1 MIWILSGLVLWL
13 LIKYS
18 KQNERIQA
26 IEAELLKVRN
36 TFRKLADERNKAAS
50 TQAPSQQAAEPAG
63 SDTAPHKPAAP
74 EPVKPAPLPRT
85 DSRPVGYAQEKP
97 VHAERAAGP
106 TVREPAAA
114 GSPMLERV
122 AEVVKAWF
130 TEGNV
135 PVKVGVVVTFFGIAA
150 LLRYAYAQG
159 YFNFPIE
166 YRLFMVAAGALT
178 ALAFGWRE
186 RMHNPSFAL
195 SLQGGAIGTLML
207 VVFSAFRLFELLPA
221 GLSLFLIVVLVA
233 GAAALAV
240 LQNAVWIALLGFLGG
255 YLAPVLI
262 TTGSGNH
269 IALFG
274 YYALLNGAVFAIA
287 WKKSWRALN
296 LTGFAFTFGV
306 GTLWGAKYYRPEL
319 FGSVEPFLILFF
331 LFYVVIGLLYVLKQS
346 EHRRPWVDGTLV
358 FGTPLLAFPLQAKLL
373 EDNRLGLAFS
383 ALVVSV
389 IYAGMLFYIHRRRNE
404 RLLVESYAA
413 LALIFSTLA
422 VPLAF
427 SSAVTSSVWA
437 LEGVAVA
444 WLGLRQ
450 QRKTAVLA
458 GLALQLL
465 AAGAYVVFLMDA
477 HVPAVGLAQ
486 PILNPF
492 YFGAALIALSG
503 FLLSLLFGRLGEAKR
518 LAALLFVWAGLW
530 WFGAAI
536 GEFGR
541 AQEGMGIWPFGMLYL
556 AFTMA
561 LATVLRS
568 RLAWDAM
575 GKLAAFCMLSAPMAV
590 LWAAEYF
597 GAPLMAPTWVYWAL
611 FTAAAWYALWQSARD
626 MDAAILPEMRMMHL
640 IGLWTAVFAVSLQWH
655 YQLDTVWQLAQG
667 WYASAIY
674 LPLALMSIAL
684 WRRPAL
690 AAWPMQAHF
699 AGYRSAWFM
708 PAFGLLAL
716 AWLAGL
722 FLEGSA
728 KPLAFIPLFNPL
740 ELSLLAVAALL
751 ALYARQAGQTAVGLL
766 KYWPYAGF
774 AFMTMATLRAVHH
787 LNHQPW
793 SASILSTG
801 ITQTSLTI
809 VWSLLGVAGLIIGS
823 RRGDRRQWIGGG
835 MLMVVVLIKL
845 ILIDRTYMGNMPGIV
860 SFMAVGLLLVA
871 VGYFAPQ
878 PPKPADDPPGA
889 AT

>member
-1 MIWILSGLVLWL
+1 MIWIVSGLVLWL
-13 LIKYS
+13 LIAYS
-18 KQNERIQA
+18 RQQDRIQA
-26 IEAELLKVRN
+26 VEAELVKVRN
-36 TFRKLADERNKAAS
+36 TFRKLAEER
-50 TQAPSQQAAEPAG
+50 QAARDPAEAAPAG
-63 SDTAPHKPAAP
+63 SLPADAAQEASDAGNAVRPVAPLQKPAAMAEAVVEAP
-74 EPVKPAPLPRT
+74 SRPPSSPAP
-85 DSRPVGYAQEKP
+85 
-97 VHAERAAGP
+97 GP
-106 TVREPAAA
+106 TLSERIAAI
-114 GSPMLERV
+114 
-122 AEVVKAWF
+122 VKAWF

-166 YRLFMVAAGALT
+166 YRLLMVAAGALT

-186 RMHNPSFAL
+186 RMRNPPFAL

-207 VVFSAFRLFELLPA
+207 VVFSAFRQFELLPA

-373 EDNRLGLAFS
+373 EDNRFGLAFS

-389 IYAGMLFYIHRRRNE
+389 IYAGMLFFIHRRRNE

-437 LEGVAVA
+437 LEGVGVA

-465 AAGAYVVFLMDA
+465 AAGAYVVFVLDA
-477 HVPAVGLAQ
+477 HAGSVSPAPPV
-486 PILNPF
+486 LNPF

-503 FLLSLLFGRLGEAKR
+503 FLLSLLFGRLGESR
-518 LAALLFVWAGLW
+518 RAAAVLFVWAGFW

-541 AQEGMGIWPFGMLYL
+541 ARAGIGIWPFGMLYL

-561 LATVLRS
+561 LAAVLRS
-568 RLAWDAM
+568 RLAWSEM
-575 GKLAAFCMLSAPMAV
+575 SKLAAFCMLSAPMAV

-597 GAPLMAPTWVYWAL
+597 GAPLLAPTWIYWAL
-611 FTAAAWYALWQSARD
+611 FTAAAWYVLWQAVRD
-626 MDAAILPEMRMMHL
+626 GDAGAAPEMRLMHL
-640 IGLWTAVFAVSLQWH
+640 IGLWTAVLAVSMQWH

-674 LPLALMSIAL
+674 LPLALMTVAL

-690 AAWPMQAHF
+690 AAWPMQGHF
-699 AGYRSAWFM
+699 AGYRSAWFT
-708 PAFGLLAL
+708 PAFAVLAL
-716 AWLAGL
+716 AWLIGL

-728 KPLAFIPLFNPL
+728 RPVVYVPLLNPL
-740 ELSLLAVAALL
+740 ELSLMAVAALL
-751 ALYARQAGQTAVGLL
+751 ALYARHAGGVWNGLL

-774 AFMTMATLRAVHH
+774 TFMTLATLRAVHH

-793 SASILSTG
+793 GGQILSTG

-835 MLMVVVLIKL
+835 ILMLGVLAKL

-878 PPKPADDPPGA
+878 PPKSAVDAPGEIR
-889 AT
+889 

>member
-1 MIWILSGLVLWL
+1 MIWIVSGFVFWL
-13 LIKYS
+13 LIAYS
-18 KQNERIQA
+18 RQQDRIQA
-26 IEAELLKVRN
+26 IEAELVKVRN
-36 TFRKLADERNKAAS
+36 TFRKLADERKADQVPAVTAPTGVLPVDA
-50 TQAPSQQAAEPAG
+50 TQEAPDA
-63 SDTAPHKPAAP
+63 DTAGGSVEPPPQPAAV
-74 EPVKPAPLPRT
+74 VKPVVEAPA
-85 DSRPVGYAQEKP
+85 RPPSSVAPGP
-97 VHAERAAGP
+97 GFPDRIAAI
-106 TVREPAAA
+106 
-114 GSPMLERV
+114 
-122 AEVVKAWF
+122 VKGWF

-135 PVKVGVVVTFFGIAA
+135 PVKVGVVVTFFGITA
-150 LLRYAYAQG
+150 LLRYAYVNG
-159 YFNFPIE
+159 YFSFPIE
-166 YRLFMVAAGALT
+166 YRLLLVATAALA

-186 RMHNPSFAL
+186 RDSNPSFAL

-207 VVFSAFRLFELLPA
+207 VVFSAFRQFELLPA
-221 GLSLFLIVVLVA
+221 GLSFALIVVLVV

-269 IALFG
+269 VALFG

-287 WKKSWRALN
+287 WMKSWRALN

-306 GTLWGAKYYRPEL
+306 GTLWGARYYRPEL
-319 FGSVEPFLILFF
+319 FNSVEPFLILFF
-331 LFYVVIGLLYVLKQS
+331 LFYVVIGLLYVLKQA

-383 ALVVSV
+383 AFAVSLV
-389 IYAGMLFYIHRRRNE
+389 YCGMLFAIHRRRNE

-437 LEGVAVA
+437 LEGVGVA

-450 QRKTAVLA
+450 RRTSAVLA
-458 GLALQLL
+458 GLLLQVL
-465 AAGAYVVFLMDA
+465 AAGAYAVFVLDTHA
-477 HVPAVGLAQ
+477 AIAGAAQ

-503 FLLSLLFGRLGEAKR
+503 FLLSLLYGRLGESR
-518 LAALLFVWAGLW
+518 RMAAVLFVWAGLW
-530 WFGAAI
+530 WFGAAL
-536 GEFGR
+536 GDFGR
-541 AQEGMGIWPFGMLYL
+541 ARAGIGIWPFGMLYL

-561 LATVLRS
+561 AAGALRS

-597 GAPLMAPTWVYWAL
+597 GAPLLTPAWAYWAV
-611 FTAAAWYALWQSARD
+611 FAAAALYTLWQSARD
-626 MDAAILPEMRMMHL
+626 DAIAAPEMRLMHL
-640 IGLWTAVFAVSLQWH
+640 IGLWTAAFALSLQWH
-655 YQLDTVWQLAQG
+655 YQLDTVWRLAQG
-667 WYASAIY
+667 WYASAVY
-674 LPLALMSIAL
+674 LPLALLTLAL
-684 WRRPAL
+684 WRRPGL

-699 AGYRSAWFM
+699 AGYRAAWFT
-708 PAFGLLAL
+708 PAFAVLAL
-716 AWLAGL
+716 AWLFGL

-728 KPLAFIPLFNPL
+728 KPVVYVPLLNPL
-740 ELSLLAVAALL
+740 ELSLVALACLL
-751 ALYARQAGQTAVGLL
+751 ALYARQAGGVWHSLL
-766 KYWPYAGF
+766 RFWPYAGL
-774 AFMTMATLRAVHH
+774 AFMTLATLRAVHH

-793 SASILSTG
+793 SGAILATG

-809 VWSLLGVAGLIIGS
+809 VWSLLGVAGLISGS

-835 MLMVVVLIKL
+835 MLMLVVLAKL

-878 PPKPADDPPGA
+878 PPKYAEAGA
-889 AT
+889 GEAA

>member
-1 MIWILSGLVLWL
+1 MIWIVSGFVLWL
-13 LIKYS
+13 LIAYS
-18 KQNERIQA
+18 RQQDRIQA
-26 IEAELLKVRN
+26 IEAELVKVRN
-36 TFRKLADERNKAAS
+36 TFRKLADERKAAQGAAES
-50 TQAPSQQAAEPAG
+50 APIGSPPADAIQEAPDAHAAHGPVEPPPQPAAMTEPVAEAPTHPPSSPAQAPTLPDRLAAI
-63 SDTAPHKPAAP
+63 
-74 EPVKPAPLPRT
+74 VK
-85 DSRPVGYAQEKP
+85 S
-97 VHAERAAGP
+97 
-106 TVREPAAA
+106 
-114 GSPMLERV
+114 
-122 AEVVKAWF
+122 WF

-135 PVKVGVVVTFFGIAA
+135 PVKVGVVVTFFGITA
-150 LLRYAYAQG
+150 LLRYAYVNG
-159 YFNFPIE
+159 YFSFPIE
-166 YRLFMVAAGALT
+166 YRLLLLAGAALV

-186 RMHNPSFAL
+186 RNKNPSFAL

-207 VVFSAFRLFELLPA
+207 VVFSAFRQFELLPA
-221 GLSLFLIVVLVA
+221 GLSLALIVVLVA

-240 LQNAVWIALLGFLGG
+240 LQSAVWIALLGFLGG

-262 TTGSGNH
+262 STGSGNH
-269 IALFG
+269 IALFS

-306 GTLWGAKYYRPEL
+306 GTLWGAKYYKPEL

-331 LFYVVIGLLYVLKQS
+331 LFYVAIGLLYVLKQS

-383 ALVVSV
+383 AFAVSLV
-389 IYAGMLFYIHRRRNE
+389 YCGLLFAIHRRRNE

-427 SSAVTSSVWA
+427 SSAVTSSIWA
-437 LEGVAVA
+437 LEGVGVA

-450 QRKTAVLA
+450 RRTSAVLA
-458 GLALQLL
+458 GLLLQAL
-465 AAGAYVVFLMDA
+465 AAGAYLVFVLNA
-477 HVPAVGLAQ
+477 HTGFVIPAPPV
-486 PILNPF
+486 LNPF

-503 FLLSLLFGRLGEAKR
+503 FLLSLLFGRIGKSPR
-518 LAALLFVWAGLW
+518 SAAVLFVWAGFW
-530 WFGAAI
+530 WFGAAL
-536 GEFGR
+536 GDFGR
-541 AQEGMGIWPFGMLYL
+541 AQAGIGIWPFSMLYL
-556 AFTMA
+556 AFT
-561 LATVLRS
+561 LAAAGALRS

-575 GKLAAFCMLSAPMAV
+575 GKLAAFCMLFAPMAV

-597 GAPLMAPTWVYWAL
+597 AAPLLTPAWAYWIL
-611 FTAAAWYALWQSARD
+611 FTAAALYTLWQSARD
-626 MDAAILPEMRMMHL
+626 AEAAAPEMRLMHL
-640 IGLWTAVFAVSLQWH
+640 IGLWTAVLAVSMQWH
-655 YQLDTVWQLAQG
+655 YQLETVWRLAQG

-674 LPLALMSIAL
+674 LPLALLTVAL

-699 AGYRSAWFM
+699 AGYRSAWFT
-708 PAFGLLAL
+708 PAFAVLAL
-716 AWLAGL
+716 AWLVGL

-728 KPLAFIPLFNPL
+728 RPVAYVPLLNPL
-740 ELSLLAVAALL
+740 ELSLMAVAALL
-751 ALYARQAGQTAVGLL
+751 ALYAKHAGGAWNGLL

-774 AFMTMATLRAVHH
+774 AFMTLATLRAVHH

-793 SASILSTG
+793 GSEILSTG

-835 MLMVVVLIKL
+835 ILMLGVLAKL

-878 PPKPADDPPGA
+878 PPKSAVDAPGEIP
-889 AT
+889 

>member
-1 MIWILSGLVLWL
+1 MIWIVSGFVLWL
-13 LIKYS
+13 LIAYS
-18 KQNERIQA
+18 RQQDRIQA
-26 IEAELLKVRN
+26 IEAELAKVRN
-36 TFRKLADERNKAAS
+36 TFRKLAEERKAAQG
-50 TQAPSQQAAEPAG
+50 TA
-63 SDTAPHKPAAP
+63 DTAPTGSLPADAPLQAPDAHTGVGPVEPPPQPAAVA
-74 EPVKPAPLPRT
+74 EPVAEAPARPPSSPAPGPGFPDRI
-85 DSRPVGYAQEKP
+85 
-97 VHAERAAGP
+97 AAI
-106 TVREPAAA
+106 
-114 GSPMLERV
+114 
-122 AEVVKAWF
+122 VKGWF

-166 YRLFMVAAGALT
+166 YRLLMISAAALS

-186 RMHNPSFAL
+186 RRRNASFGL

-207 VVFSAFRLFELLPA
+207 VVFSAYRQFDLLPA
-221 GLSLFLIVVLVA
+221 GLSLALIVVLVA

-240 LQNAVWIALLGFLGG
+240 LQNNVWIALLGFLGG
-255 YLAPVLI
+255 YLGPVLLS
-262 TTGSGNH
+262 TGSGNH
-269 IALFG
+269 VALFG

-296 LTGFAFTFGV
+296 LTGFVFTFGV
-306 GTLWGAKYYRPEL
+306 GTLWGAEYYRPEL
-319 FGSVEPFLILFF
+319 FSSVEPFLILFF
-331 LFYVVIGLLYVLKQS
+331 LFYVAIGLLYVLKQS

-373 EDNRLGLAFS
+373 EDNRPALAFS
-383 ALVVSV
+383 AFAVSLLYCGLLY
-389 IYAGMLFYIHRRRNE
+389 IIHRRRNE

-437 LEGVAVA
+437 LEGVGVA

-450 QRKTAVLA
+450 RRMSAVLA
-458 GLALQLL
+458 GLALQVL
-465 AAGAYVVFLMDA
+465 AAGAYAVFVFDA
-477 HVPAVGLAQ
+477 RFEHTDASL

-503 FLLSLLFGRLGEAKR
+503 FALSLLFGRLGDSR
-518 LAALLFVWAGLW
+518 RAAAVLFVWAGLW
-530 WFGAAI
+530 WFGAAL
-536 GEFGR
+536 GDFGR
-541 AQEGMGIWPFGMLYL
+541 ARAGIGIWPFGMLYL

-561 LATVLRS
+561 VAGVLNS
-568 RLAWDAM
+568 RLAWPAM
-575 GKLAAFCMLSAPMAV
+575 CKLAAFCMLSAPMAV

-597 GAPLMAPTWVYWAL
+597 GAPLLAPTWTYWTLFAASAL
-611 FTAAAWYALWQSARD
+611 YALWLSARGGGVV
-626 MDAAILPEMRMMHL
+626 APEMRLMHL
-640 IGLWTAVFAVSLQWH
+640 IGLWTAAFALSLQWH

-674 LPLALMSIAL
+674 LPLALMSAAL
-684 WRRPAL
+684 WRVPAL

-699 AGYRSAWFM
+699 AGYRSAWFT
-708 PAFGLLAL
+708 PAFVLLTL
-716 AWLAGL
+716 AWLFGL

-728 KPLAFIPLFNPL
+728 KPVVYVPLLNPL
-740 ELSLLAVAALL
+740 ELSLMALACLL
-751 ALYARQAGQTAVGLL
+751 ALYARQAGGACNNLL
-766 KYWPYAGF
+766 KYWPYAGL
-774 AFMTMATLRAVHH
+774 AFMTLATLRAVHH
-787 LNHQPW
+787 LDHQPW
-793 SASILSTG
+793 SISILSTG
-801 ITQTSLTI
+801 ITQTSLTM

-835 MLMVVVLIKL
+835 MLMLVVLAKL

-860 SFMAVGLLLVA
+860 SFMAVGLLLLA

-878 PPKPADDPPGA
+878 PPKAAADQAVGP
-889 AT
+889 